1 MKDVWQLKA
10 VIPKKTLLQMWL
22 QVVFKCR
29 FADDAGIM
37 LGKVWSTYEKW
48 PADDQ
53 TVAYKQE
60 QMQCTRKKECSILY
74 NAQRALWRDRLGKM
88 LLKEMEYNLWQCK
101 RKPQMN
107 ALLKLTWSLQSAASS
122 QLTCC
127 LTLPS
132 ALACSQKIW
141 SAILVSACR

>member
-22 QVVFKCR
+22 QVVFKCH

-60 QMQCTRKKECSILY
+60 CSALEKK
-74 NAQRALWRDRLGKM
+74 NAAYFTMPNVHSEETDWAR
-88 LLKEMEYNLWQCK
+88 
-101 RKPQMN
+101 
-107 ALLKLTWSLQSAASS
+107 
-122 QLTCC
+122 CC
-127 LTLPS
+127 LKKWNTIYGSVKENPKWMP
-132 ALACSQKIW
+132 C
-141 SAILVSACR
+141 